1 MQSGRAELAEL
12 RPLVFAAKHGRAHQ
26 STRKTEIFIFL
37 RLAFW
42 GGACWLRMTSGHDK
56 PEYQDDPEHPGDH
69 RRKRM
74 REPLAT
80 PRANANISKE
90 SADSGGRTQDWAHM
104 CRLPDTARNRRNRP
118 RAAAILRFF
127 KKSYRLICESAAA
140 CGLLAAPDFQERPR
154 VGCDGFRNGSAINEL
169 PFAAAG
175 DEPSFAQNLEM
186 VRDGCGGH
194 AAHRHDLTTVH
205 VFGCRDGFKDPEAS
219 GVGQGFRYFLNLRTV
234 HAQSRV

>member
-90 SADSGGRTQDWAHM
+90 SADFVVERRTGLTCAVSPTPPVTGG
-104 CRLPDTARNRRNRP
+104 TA
-118 RAAAILRFF
+118 
-127 KKSYRLICESAAA
+127 
-140 CGLLAAPDFQERPR
+140 
-154 VGCDGFRNGSAINEL
+154 
-169 PFAAAG
+169 
-175 DEPSFAQNLEM
+175 
-186 VRDGCGGH
+186 
-194 AAHRHDLTTVH
+194 
-205 VFGCRDGFKDPEAS
+205 
-219 GVGQGFRYFLNLRTV
+219 
-234 HAQSRV
+234 